1 VQWREVQSNED
12 DDEEQ
17 VYIKRAP
24 CRAAAGIIANEA
36 MAITVFTRKKEE
48 GDHSRLRGSR
58 KRKHVRKGFFTN
70 NPQSIPLHPFFSN
83 LKIKPIY
90 FSFPIVELGLM
101 S

>member
-48 GDHSRLRGSR
+48 GDHSCLRGSPKR
-58 KRKHVRKGFFTN
+58 KRVRKGLFITN
-70 NPQSIPLHPFFSN
+70 NPKVSPSTPFFQ
-83 LKIKPIY
+83 LKK
-90 FSFPIVELGLM
+90 
-101 S
+101 